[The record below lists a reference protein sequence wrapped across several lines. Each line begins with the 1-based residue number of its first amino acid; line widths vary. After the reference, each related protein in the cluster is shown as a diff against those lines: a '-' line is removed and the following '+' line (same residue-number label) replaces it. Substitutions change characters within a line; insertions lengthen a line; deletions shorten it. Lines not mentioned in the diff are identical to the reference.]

1 MNEEI
6 RILDLFSGIGGFSLG
21 LEWASPTFQTV
32 AFCERDPFAQRV
44 LRKHWPDV
52 PIYDD
57 VKTIPTDG
65 LGRIDLVT
73 GGFPCQPWSIAG
85 KREGAEDKEGR
96 DLWPAMVALVEKLRP
111 RFLLGENV
119 RGFVN
124 EPMGLERSLSD
135 LESIGYQAVPF
146 IIPACS
152 KNAPHRRDRVWIV
165 AKSNVADT
173 KSYGNRRVSG
183 ELVKEGE
190 TKKGRGVAHV
200 LQESVN
206 DGQDVA
212 EVRKTSKGKGW
223 TDNSCNSS
231 SSKSEA
237 IADTNGEGLQRHDNA
252 DRSGNRQSGRWQV
265 ANEGLSGRKESSFN
279 VADSDNTRNRASEC
293 EVNRDRT
300 KIDKRQAEQPQSQFS
315 RLGKDVGQSSRSQR
329 EDSGRLGEGKSKSS
343 ICRMDD
349 GVSQRLDEAGRH
361 LGWENGEPEG
371 MERVSIGVKD
381 RANRLKTLGNAVVPQ
396 VVEQIGKAILEGW
409 SQVNEVA

>member
-1 MNEEI
+1 MNETLTH
-6 RILDLFSGIGGFSLG
+6 LDLYSGIGGFALALADAG
-21 LEWASPTFQTV
+21 RRTDRNVHTI
-32 AFCERDPFAQRV
+32 AFCEQDEFCQQV
-44 LRKHWPDV
+44 LKKHWPDV
-52 PIYDD
+52 PIFDD

-135 LESIGYQAVPF
+135 LESIGYEAVPF

-212 EVRKTSKGKGW
+212 DSESVRIQGHRPSREQKPYAHEKEKISVCRSKGSGQ
-223 TDNSCNSS
+223 T
-231 SSKSEA
+231 
-237 IADTNGEGLQRHDNA
+237 EGTA
-252 DRSGNRQSGRWQV
+252 
-265 ANEGLSGRKESSFN
+265 
-279 VADSDNTRNRASEC
+279 
-293 EVNRDRT
+293 
-300 KIDKRQAEQPQSQFS
+300 FS
-315 RLGKDVGQSSRSQR
+315 RLGGTFDGLSTWVDADWERGVPRVTTGQ
-329 EDSGRLGEGKSKSS
+329 
-343 ICRMDD
+343 
-349 GVSQRLDEAGRH
+349 
-361 LGWENGEPEG
+361 
-371 MERVSIGVKD
+371 KD
-381 RANRLKTLGNAVVPQ
+381 RAKRLKALGNAIVPQ
-396 VVEQIGKAILEGW
+396 VASEIFQAVLKTRW
-409 SQVNEVA
+409 